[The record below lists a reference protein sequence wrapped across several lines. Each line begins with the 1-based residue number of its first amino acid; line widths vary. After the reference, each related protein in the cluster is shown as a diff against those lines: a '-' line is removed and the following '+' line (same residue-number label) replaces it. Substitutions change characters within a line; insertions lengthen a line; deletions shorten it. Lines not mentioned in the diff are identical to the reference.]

1 MSPAHD
7 TATWTALGT
16 TASVAVT
23 DPGALAGAR
32 GAVEAELAAI
42 DAACSRFRDDS
53 ELSRLNARA
62 GPPTAVAPL
71 LLEALQT
78 ALRAAALTDGAV
90 DPTVGAALILAGYD
104 DDFAVIDRKA
114 MRPLRAVR
122 VAGWRSVALDARRG
136 VLSVPR
142 GVRLDLGATAK
153 ALAADRAAAAAALA
167 APGRGILVNLGG
179 DLAVAGPPP
188 AGGWRVRIA
197 EDHRAGPGA
206 PGPTVAIRSGGVATS
221 STTVRR
227 WGGGRHHLIDP
238 ATGRPAGGRWQTAT
252 VAAASC
258 VDANIAATAAI
269 ILGEQAVPWLAARGV
284 PARLVARNGAVD
296 LVGAWPPEGV
306 AA

>member
-1 MSPAHD
+1 VSRRPD
-7 TATWTALGT
+7 TATWEALGT
-16 TASVAVT
+16 TASVGVT
-23 DPGALAGAR
+23 DPEALAGAR
-32 GAVEAELAAI
+32 RAVEAELAAI

-53 ELSRLNARA
+53 DLSHLNARA
-62 GPPTAVAPL
+62 GTPTRVGPL

-90 DPTVGAALILAGYD
+90 DPTVGAALVLAGYD
-104 DDFAVIDRKA
+104 DDFGRIDRKA
-114 MRPLRAVR
+114 MGPLRAAR
-122 VAGWRSVALDARRG
+122 VAGWRSVVLDAGRG
-136 VLSVPR
+136 VVRVPR

-153 ALAADRAAAAAALA
+153 ALAADRAATAAAIA
-167 APGRGILVNLGG
+167 APGRGVLVNLGG

-188 AGGWRVRIA
+188 AGGWHVRIA
-197 EDHRAGPGA
+197 DDHRAGPHA

-238 ATGRPAGGRWQTAT
+238 VTGRPAAGRWRTAS
-252 VAAASC
+252 VAAACC
-258 VDANIAATAAI
+258 VDANIGATAAI
-269 ILGEQAVPWLAARGV
+269 VLGDQAVPWLAACGV

-296 LVGAWPPEGV
+296 LVGAWPTEGV